1 MKRIIIVLI
10 CIVFSSCKKDEEEKK
25 LIYNQLIN
33 YRNELKFAVKDQKF
47 YIVEHINENKKRK
60 DSLIE
65 ILNELNISFEKL
77 KYGERN
83 KIVELRN
90 TFNKKYNL
98 HENFKTS
105 NYSENISDTIFNR
118 LMEIDFLKLERNFQV
133 FYLLPRGCM

>member
-47 YIVEHINENKKRK
+47 YIDEHINENKKRK

>member
-1 MKRIIIVLI
+1 MKKIIIVLI

-25 LIYNQLIN
+25 LIYNQLLN
-33 YRNELKFAVKDQKF
+33 YRNELKFAVKDQKY

-77 KYGERN
+77 KYRERN

-105 NYSENISDTIFNR
+105 NYSEDISDTIFNR